1 MNKEQFVEEMKKRGA
16 TFLPMNSRS
25 TVTFSKNKEGK
36 QTVHVQSE
44 PIVFE
49 QDFSSKK
56 KKKKITEVINDDA
69 KNQEDREN
77 MTGAWQKRQSKDK
90 KKKKF

>member
-1 MNKEQFVEEMKKRGA
+1 MNKEQFVEEMKKRGV

-77 MTGAWQKRQSKDK
+77 MPGAWQKRQSKDK